1 MEEEVGAK
9 KSKSHGNN
17 ATRWA
22 IFKRSL
28 RRESRKMKLL
38 GSGFKWKRLTNLQ
51 ISFLDNFLFKI
62 VSMLEGVVLVSTLCF
77 FFLCFGCHFWIW
89 IPLPYFRLFLIL
101 FLLWS
106 VRIWVS
112 IVIFWWGIAW
122 FCVEFLNLWIDWTF
136 WMSLIVVSYGVNFFV
151 VDWGKRNDRQFHV
164 FASFWWRKTR

>member
-89 IPLPYFRLFLIL
+89 IPLSIFPFVSFFFFFPSMIGKNLGFDCDFLVGNSL
-101 FLLWS
+101 VLC
-106 VRIWVS
+106 RIFKPLDW
-112 IVIFWWGIAW
+112 
-122 FCVEFLNLWIDWTF
+122 LNVLEE
-136 WMSLIVVSYGVNFFV
+136 L
-151 VDWGKRNDRQFHV
+151 DRC
-164 FASFWWRKTR
+164 